1 MRSKGKSSLSSGLS
15 GQRGQSVAEC
25 RTQALL
31 EEFADTTDPAMERT
45 VERLS
50 AAVEAHKASGAH
62 SSKLQRKET
71 TSGLSSDRAHVRQS
85 GGVLTCSGDGSREK
99 GGTREFK
106 VTGEVHST
114 SSET

>member
-1 MRSKGKSSLSSGLS
+1 MRSKGKSLLSSDLS

-25 RTQALL
+25 RTQTLL
-31 EEFADTTDPAMERT
+31 EEFADTADPAMERT

-62 SSKLQRKET
+62 SSKLQRNET
-71 TSGLSSDRAHVRQS
+71 TSGPSSDRAHVQGS
-85 GGVLTCSGDGSREK
+85 GGVLTLTGDSGHGN
-99 GGTREFK
+99 GGTRELK

>member
-1 MRSKGKSSLSSGLS
+1 MGSKWKSSLSSGLS

-25 RTQALL
+25 RTQTSL

-50 AAVEAHKASGAH
+50 AAVEAYKASGTH
-62 SSKLQRKET
+62 SSRSQRKET
-71 TSGLSSDRAHVRQS
+71 TSGLSSDRAHVQGS
-85 GGVLTCSGDGSREK
+85 GAVLALTGDSGHEK
-99 GGTREFK
+99 GGTRELRVK
-106 VTGEVHST
+106 GEVHST